1 MASGFAPSVFL
12 SSNIEC
18 ELVLKFGSDCNRIDM
33 TWKELLEESEYSIVG
48 ASRAVGPDVYRRI
61 TSRTW

>member
-1 MASGFAPSVFL
+1 MVSGFAPLVFL

-33 TWKELLEESEYSIVG
+33 TWKELLEESEYSMVD
-48 ASRAVGPDVYRRI
+48 ACRAVRPDIDRRV